1 MCFYVVT
8 FHFYVKIHEKVKH
21 FKENVLHS
29 SIEVCTS
36 DISDFTLSLKWG
48 EKNQMGSNV
57 FWLHSM
63 LRHRA
68 IQTWCPLFTKV
79 CCCDENLCKVTKSDQ
94 KHVLVNFKK
103 FTEGDI

>member
-21 FKENVLHS
+21 FYENVLHS

-48 EKNQMGSNV
+48 EKIKWGQTSFDTGP
-57 FWLHSM
+57 F
-63 LRHRA
+63 RHGVHCS
-68 IQTWCPLFTKV
+68 QKYV
-79 CCCDENLCKVTKSDQ
+79 VVTKFMYGDQ
-94 KHVLVNFKK
+94 
-103 FTEGDI
+103 E